1 MLLVLEEIGIEVLMI
16 VAVLTAAACLG
27 YLLLLTVLEQV
38 YLARLRRSRA
48 VASSTTVVRNQDDGR
63 RRAPA
68 VWRQKRA

>member
-1 MLLVLEEIGIEVLMI
+1 MMLVLEEIGIEVLMI

-38 YLARLRRSRA
+38 YLARLRRGRA
-48 VASSTTVVRNQDDGR
+48 VASSTIVRNQDDR
-63 RRAPA
+63 RHRAPA